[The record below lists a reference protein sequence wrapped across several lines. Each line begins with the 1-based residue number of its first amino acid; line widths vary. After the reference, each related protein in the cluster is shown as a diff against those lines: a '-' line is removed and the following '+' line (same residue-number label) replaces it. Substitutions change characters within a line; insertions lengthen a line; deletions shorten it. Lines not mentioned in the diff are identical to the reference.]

1 MILLLLTLM
10 MFACL
15 MWILLDLRDRM
26 DYMEQRHEQLVTA
39 EEVDVWVLQQKRPL
53 VDVVKEMRSRQE

>member
-1 MILLLLTLM
+1 
-10 MFACL
+10 
-15 MWILLDLRDRM
+15 M

-53 VDVVKEMRSRQE
+53 VDVVKEMRARQE